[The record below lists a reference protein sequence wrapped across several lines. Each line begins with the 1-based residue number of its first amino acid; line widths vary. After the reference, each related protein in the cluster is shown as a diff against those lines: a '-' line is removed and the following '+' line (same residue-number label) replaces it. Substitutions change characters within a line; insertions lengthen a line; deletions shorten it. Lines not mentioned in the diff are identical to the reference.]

1 MSVRSTLPRSN
12 VVGPNPNPP
21 LQAVEANPIDAE
33 LTGRRARAAR
43 RRLVTIYSL
52 RLLFTVVWIG
62 SWELSTRLN
71 WVDPFFVGMPSGV
84 VQRLWTW
91 ITEGTALGP
100 LWLQAAVTMEEAV
113 IGFIIGS
120 LLGVVFGILLGRIE
134 LLAETLS
141 PFIKGANAIPRVV
154 LGSLFAIMFGLSL
167 WGKAATAVVLVF
179 FVVFFN
185 AFQGVREVDR
195 NLIANARILGAG
207 NRRLTTE
214 IIIPSALSW
223 ILASLHISFGL
234 AIVGAVVGELFGAT
248 AGLGELIYSAGHTF
262 DVNGVFAGMFL
273 LAVLALIAEGF
284 ISALEN
290 RLIKWRP
297 NRVSGEIPI
306 KGGETIDAVNQSQS
320 VCRGGGDGDPQCLWG
335 DVDRVARSGGNAGRR
350 QAHGRRTQQTDLPA
364 EHARQA
370 TRLLRPVQD
379 QHHAG
384 GRGVWTGHRG

>member
-1 MSVRSTLPRSN
+1 MSVRSTQQRSE
-12 VVGPNPNPP
+12 VSAQGGAPPFDSVGTQDGATGALATPT
-21 LQAVEANPIDAE
+21 AASASIDSE
-33 LTGRRARAAR
+33 LSARRAAAAR
-43 RRLVTIYSL
+43 RRRLVIYALRVAFTIL
-52 RLLFTVVWIG
+52 WLG

-71 WVDPFFVGMPSGV
+71 WVDPFFVGQPSGV

-100 LWLQAAVTMEEAV
+100 LWLQAAVTMQEAV
-113 IGFIIGS
+113 VGFLIGAA
-120 LLGVVFGILLGRIE
+120 LGVVFGILLGRIE
-134 LLAETLS
+134 VLAEVLS

-154 LGSLFAIMFGLSL
+154 LGSLFAVMFGLSL

-195 NLIANARILGAG
+195 NLIANARILGAD

-214 IIIPSALSW
+214 IIIPSAMTW

-248 AGLGELIYSAGHTF
+248 AGLGQLIYNAGHTF
-262 DVNGVFAGMFL
+262 DVNGVFAGMFV
-273 LAVLALIAEGF
+273 LAVLALIAEGL

-297 NRVSGEIPI
+297 SRVSGEIPI
-306 KGGETIDAVNQSQS
+306 
-320 VCRGGGDGDPQCLWG
+320 
-335 DVDRVARSGGNAGRR
+335 
-350 QAHGRRTQQTDLPA
+350 
-364 EHARQA
+364 
-370 TRLLRPVQD
+370 
-379 QHHAG
+379 
-384 GRGVWTGHRG
+384 